1 MDEISEVVLTLM
13 QGPICGLGDAGVA
26 ASYPLWDS
34 IVATERFPP
43 NVGAA
48 GANYILTVKKGVS
61 DSGKVRCV
69 EDELTK
75 ALKMLAAAWPFSGGS
90 NLAIQTRETV
100 RSSGFTS
107 NADELERQLLER
119 NGLRRLTG
127 TANISLEISATY
139 LQFPLKFAVCIARK
153 MRCDP
158 GTYKLMQ
165 YHQTAVNDRSDPG
178 QSDGA
183 SWFISLYKI
192 RDILKLKYGGELAAR
207 AALGISEAQWSKFGK
222 ILNKHDLRH
231 AEIREIV
238 PPISRR
244 DQDMLYQTAFCWVAS
259 YLRAQGL

>member
-1 MDEISEVVLTLM
+1 M
-13 QGPICGLGDAGVA
+13 
-26 ASYPLWDS
+26 
-34 IVATERFPP
+34 
-43 NVGAA
+43 
-48 GANYILTVKKGVS
+48 
-61 DSGKVRCV
+61 

-192 RDILKLKYGGELAAR
+192 RDILKLKYGDELAAR
-207 AALGISEAQWSKFGK
+207 AALGICKTQWSKFGNL
-222 ILNKHDLRH
+222 LNKNDLRH
-231 AEIREIV
+231 AEIRGIV

-244 DQDMLYQTAFCWVAS
+244 DQDMLYQAAFCWVAS
-259 YLRAQGL
+259 YLWAQGL